1 MIFQHFSQ
9 VCSTILMRLALQMIM
24 ADPTQ
29 PSETVLF
36 DRSAP
41 SSPSSA
47 PSPLVNQQASS
58 SDPFID
64 NHQPAPVSPQALSS
78 QPVSMPSHPLQ
89 NQSLPMT
96 GQASSM
102 NPSVE
107 SINEFNSEVPAIMP
121 ESEPSATSHTSS
133 VTSEPASDADL
144 DTTAASNSEADS
156 VTNDLV
162 GFDQNSGKVIVLH
175 QPVSLL
181 IVKLVGISLFYFL
194 VLWLLHRVLVALLGV
209 FPKLVP
215 DYPVNDFIGSPL
227 LFWGSILF
235 ILIVIGIILR
245 WWTIFFQISSSE
257 VVAHSGIIIKQAKV
271 LKRIGISV
279 RQIEIKR
286 NLLGM
291 LLNYVTIE
299 IGSEVMG
306 GVSMTI
312 SDRPESLQMMTD
324 ALKPGE
330 VLQTKKLF

>member
-1 MIFQHFSQ
+1 
-9 VCSTILMRLALQMIM
+9 MRLALQMIM

-41 SSPSSA
+41 TSSSPTSSPA
-47 PSPLVNQQASS
+47 INQRVDP
-58 SDPFID
+58 SDPLID
-64 NHQPAPVSPQALSS
+64 NQHPTSVSPQPPLT
-78 QPVSMPSHPLQ
+78 QPNSIPNQLIQPQPLPT
-89 NQSLPMT
+89 ND
-96 GQASSM
+96 QANSM
-102 NPSVE
+102 NPS
-107 SINEFNSEVPAIMP
+107 
-121 ESEPSATSHTSS
+121 
-133 VTSEPASDADL
+133 
-144 DTTAASNSEADS
+144 DS
-156 VTNDLV
+156 VPNDLV
-162 GFDQNSGKVIVLH
+162 GFNQNSGEVIILH

-181 IVKLVGISLFYFL
+181 IVRLISISLFYYL
-194 VLWLLHRVLVALLGV
+194 VLWLVHRVIVALLGV
-209 FPKLVP
+209 FPELVP
-215 DYPVNDFIGSPL
+215 GYPANDFIGSPL

-271 LKRIGISV
+271 LKRIGINV
-279 RQIEIKR
+279 RQIEIRR

>member
-1 MIFQHFSQ
+1 
-9 VCSTILMRLALQMIM
+9 M

-29 PSETVLF
+29 PASIPTQPIQ
-36 DRSAP
+36 DQP
-41 SSPSSA
+41 MSP
-47 PSPLVNQQASS
+47 
-58 SDPFID
+58 
-64 NHQPAPVSPQALSS
+64 
-78 QPVSMPSHPLQ
+78 
-89 NQSLPMT
+89 T
-96 GQASSM
+96 GQAHLIYS
-102 NPSVE
+102 SVE
-107 SINEFNSEVPAIMP
+107 SVSESQSETPTTSPKSELLTASNPSSETAEPVSDTVLETAPAP
-121 ESEPSATSHTSS
+121 
-133 VTSEPASDADL
+133 
-144 DTTAASNSEADS
+144 NSEADS
-156 VTNDLV
+156 VSNDV
-162 GFDQNSGKVIVLH
+162 IGFNQNSGEVIVLH

-181 IVKLVGISLFYFL
+181 IVRLVGIGLFYYF
-194 VLWLLHRVLVALLGV
+194 VLWLIHRVLVALLGV

-215 DYPVNDFIGSPL
+215 GYPVNDFIGSPL

-271 LKRIGISV
+271 LKRIGINV
-279 RQIEIKR
+279 RQIEIRR